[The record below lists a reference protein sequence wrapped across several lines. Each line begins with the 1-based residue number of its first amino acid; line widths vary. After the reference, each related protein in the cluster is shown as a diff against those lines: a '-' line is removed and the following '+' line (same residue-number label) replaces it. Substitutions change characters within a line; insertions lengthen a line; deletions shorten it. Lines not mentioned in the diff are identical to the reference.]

1 MRCPFPDHNDKTASF
16 SLYPDNSYHC
26 YGCAK
31 HGSNAVDFAM
41 DLTGQKFSD
50 AVKDLLAN

>member
-1 MRCPFPDHNDKTASF
+1 MRCPFPDHRDKTASF
-16 SLYPDNSYHC
+16 SLYPDGSYHC
-26 YGCAK
+26 YGCSK

-50 AVKDLLAN
+50 AVRDLLAN